1 MSTFLT
7 YSKFYTKEEAEE
19 FAALLD
25 KNNIVF
31 DAERLTA
38 QLDNIYLGEDSD
50 PRYVVKV
57 QQQDFGK
64 VESLVKKEMETQVD
78 HLPSD
83 YYLFQ
88 FSNEELLE
96 VLHNSE
102 DWNHLDQTLAKR
114 LLQQRNVNTD
124 GLAVQS
130 VFNEEEINGKERI
143 SAATLVIT
151 YLLAAFFAIV
161 GMLIGALMITAKRTM
176 KDGSKMPLYDNWT
189 VNQGWIVFNI
199 GLVRTLIFLYFIFR

>member
-7 YSKFYTKEEAEE
+7 YSRFYTKEEAEE

-25 KNNIVF
+25 ANNILF
-31 DAERLTA
+31 DAERLRTP
-38 QLDNIYLGEDSD
+38 LDNIYLGEDSE
-50 PRYVVKV
+50 PKYIVKV
-57 QQQDFGK
+57 MQEDFGK
-64 VESLVKKEMETQVD
+64 VESLVKKEMEKQVD
-78 HLPSD
+78 ELPAD

-96 VLHNSE
+96 VLQKSE

-114 LLQQRNVNTD
+114 LLQQRNVRTD
-124 GLAVQS
+124 GLAVLA

-143 SAATLVIT
+143 STTTLVIT
-151 YLLAAFFAIV
+151 YLLAIIFAIV

-199 GLVRTLIFLYFIFR
+199 GLVRTLIFLYFVFR

>member
-1 MSTFLT
+1 MPTFLT

-25 KNNIVF
+25 TNNIVF
-31 DAERLTA
+31 DAERLRA
-38 QLDNIYLGEDSD
+38 PLDNIYLGEDSE
-50 PRYVVKV
+50 PQYIVKV
-57 QQQDFGK
+57 MQQDFGK
-64 VESLVKKEMETQVD
+64 VESLVKREMEKQVD
-78 HLPSD
+78 HLTPD

-96 VLHNSE
+96 VLQKSE

-114 LLQQRNVNTD
+114 LLQQRNVKTD
-124 GLAVQS
+124 GLAVLS

-143 SAATLVIT
+143 STTTLVIT
-151 YLLAAFFAIV
+151 YLLAVVFAIT
-161 GMLIGALMITAKRTM
+161 GMLIGALLITARRTM

-199 GLVRTLIFLYFIFR
+199 GLVRTLIFLYFVFR

>member
-7 YSKFYTKEEAEE
+7 YSRFYTKEEAEE

-25 KNNIVF
+25 ANNILF
-31 DAERLTA
+31 DAERLRTP
-38 QLDNIYLGEDSD
+38 LDNIYLGEDSE
-50 PRYVVKV
+50 PKYIVKV
-57 QQQDFGK
+57 MQEDFGK
-64 VESLVKKEMETQVD
+64 VESLVKKEMEKQVD
-78 HLPSD
+78 ELPAD

-96 VLHNSE
+96 VLQKSE

-114 LLQQRNVNTD
+114 LLQQRNVRTD
-124 GLAVQS
+124 GLAVLA

-143 SAATLVIT
+143 STTTLVIT
-151 YLLAAFFAIV
+151 YLLAIIFAIV

-199 GLVRTLIFLYFIFR
+199 GLVRTLIFLYFAFR